1 MKVVHID
8 PGAGGTFYCQNCMRD
23 CALVHALRKQGQDII
38 MVPMYLPILIDSDE
52 ISGDVPVFFG
62 GINVYLQ
69 QQFGL
74 FRKTPRWLDKL
85 FDTPWMLKQA
95 AAREA
100 ITEASSLGPITLSML
115 KGGDG
120 NQKKELV
127 RLVEW
132 LVDHEKPDII
142 HISNALLLGLAGD
155 LKRAVGVPIVCSLQ
169 DEQTWLVDMEGD
181 YEERCWEV
189 MASHA
194 EDVDAFISVSDWY
207 AQETTGRMS
216 IPPEKMHVVPLGID
230 LCDRESPPVSFDPP
244 VLGYLSKMTES
255 LGLGLLVDA
264 FIALK
269 KNPELADLQ
278 LRVTGGQMG
287 PDVAYVNSLKRK
299 LAAAD
304 VDADAEFLEGFE
316 PDHRRDFMQTISL
329 LSVPSPRGESFG
341 MFIAEALA
349 AGVPVVQPD
358 TGGYPEV
365 VNATGGGLIYD
376 VNDPDGLVNALESL
390 LLDPDRARAMGQQGR
405 DVVNEQYGVDRMA
418 DDVLRVYETLV

>member
-38 MVPMYLPILIDSDE
+38 MVPMYLPILIDSYE

-69 QQFGL
+69 QQFGF

-85 FDTPWMLKQA
+85 FDSHWMLRIA

-100 ITEASSLGPITLSML
+100 TTEASSLGPITLSML

-120 NQKKELV
+120 NQKKELA

-181 YEERCWEV
+181 YEQQCWDV

-194 EDVDAFISVSDWY
+194 DDVDAFISVSDWY
-207 AQETTGRMS
+207 AQETTERMS

-230 LCDRESPPVSFDPP
+230 LSDRESPPVSFDPP

-269 KNPELADLQ
+269 KNPELAVLK

-287 PDVAYVNSLKRK
+287 PDVTYVNSLKKK
-299 LAAAD
+299 LVTAG

-316 PDHRRDFMQTISL
+316 PDHRRDFMQTISV

-418 DDVLRVYETLV
+418 DDVVRVYETLV